1 MLTFTLMVP
10 QPNVILLRAGVYD
23 SSVMILLHV
32 GVLTVSLDT
41 TSYHFVKYLF
51 FFLLMMHFSPLHY
64 RVIGTVDASR
74 CFNCGSYNHSLKE
87 CPKPRD
93 NAAVNSARKQH
104 NSKRN
109 LPAGSRLP
117 TRYYQNSPGGKFDG
131 LRAGVLG
138 AETRQCLGI
147 GASWLTLHFIVELF
161 AVIIISFFIVACL
174 MSVFFFPF

>member
-1 MLTFTLMVP
+1 
-10 QPNVILLRAGVYD
+10 
-23 SSVMILLHV
+23 
-32 GVLTVSLDT
+32 
-41 TSYHFVKYLF
+41 
-51 FFLLMMHFSPLHY
+51 MHFFPLY

-147 GASWLTLHFIVELF
+147 GASWLTLHLIVELF
-161 AVIIISFFIVACL
+161 AVIVFSIFIVACL
-174 MSVFFFPF
+174 MSFFFFSFLLNIDDGVLLKKKCYKYYKREIK